1 MAPFVC
7 QGRTFAG
14 NLVPTVM
21 NIFIPAVEA
30 YMPVSKEPASKHDPL
45 STDKPDFDP
54 DSPDLE
60 DPQIDP
66 PQPAKSPDDRPP
78 AGDYP
83 PYNENK

>member
-1 MAPFVC
+1 M
-7 QGRTFAG
+7 
-14 NLVPTVM
+14 
-21 NIFIPAVEA
+21 
-30 YMPVSKEPASKHDPL
+30 PASHNESPP
-45 STDKPDFDP
+45 TDKPDFDP

-66 PQPAKSPDDRPP
+66 PEPAKAPDDAPP